1 MIFTRE
7 IITLTIY
14 NCKYIISIGLIEKE
28 ADEMIKFVTV
38 DKVYPGVTLARDIY
52 GIDTFTNRVVML
64 KAGQELTVGHITKLM
79 SLDLQG
85 VYIDEKIEAPEILP
99 SEERKKMEEIID
111 TLYKFIDK
119 PASGLYTEKVSFT
132 SSLFTSAID
141 QICSMG
147 DLHLNVKSLN
157 FYDDA
162 EYNHTLSVVVLALA
176 LGAEL
181 GVPKNGLMD
190 LALAALL
197 HDIGDTKIDPAIL
210 SKPGPLIEAEYE
222 TVKTHTTLGYEIV
235 SDITEVSDFVKTAI
249 LHHHERF
256 DGTGYPEKLSGKDIP
271 LFARIIA
278 VADVY
283 SALTSKRPYREAYS
297 VAEAIEYIM
306 GNADRQFDGDVV
318 TAFLSVISPYPV
330 GSCVK
335 LSSGEK
341 AVVADQNSS
350 NPLRPKVFLMDN
362 PTVMIDLYRDQ
373 KYFNIVIEDLIND

>member
-1 MIFTRE
+1 M
-7 IITLTIY
+7 
-14 NCKYIISIGLIEKE
+14 SIGFIEKE
-28 ADEMIKFVTV
+28 ADKMIKFVTV

-52 GIDTFTNRVVML
+52 GIDSFTNRVVML
-64 KAGQELTVGHITKLM
+64 KAGQELNVGHITKLM

-85 VYIDEKIEAPEILP
+85 VYIDEKIEAPEIMP
-99 SEERKKMEEIID
+99 SDERQKMKEIID
-111 TLYKFIDK
+111 GLYKFVDK
-119 PASGLYTEKVSFT
+119 PASGLYTEKISFT
-132 SSLFTSAID
+132 SNLFASAID

-176 LGAEL
+176 IGAEL
-181 GVPKNGLMD
+181 GIPKSGLMD
-190 LALAALL
+190 LALGALL
-197 HDIGDTKIDPAIL
+197 HDIGDSRIDQVLL
-210 SKPGPLIEAEYE
+210 SRPSSLDESEYE
-222 TVKTHTTLGYEIV
+222 IVKTHTKLGFDIVTDIPEI
-235 SDITEVSDFVKTAI
+235 SDFVKSAI
-249 LHHHERF
+249 LYHHERF
-256 DGTGYPEKLSGKDIP
+256 DGNGYPENLNGKDIT

-297 VAEAIEYIM
+297 PAEAIEYIM
-306 GNADRQFDGDVV
+306 GNADRQFDNDVV
-318 TAFLSVISPYPV
+318 IAFLSVISPYPV

-335 LSSGEK
+335 LSSGET

-362 PTVMIDLYRDQ
+362 PTVMIDLYRDK
-373 KYFNIVIEDLIND
+373 KYFSVVIDEIIND